1 MADIDE
7 IYARLLAAGYQSQLF
22 SEVENQRP
30 ASGGRETVGTCPF
43 CGKAK
48 HFYFSSEKAVY
59 NCFSCQK
66 SGDWL
71 NYMEEHQRL
80 DFRQALEIL
89 ADAAGVE
96 LAGHDRQAWQKRQ
109 RRSSVIEAA
118 QELFVQEL
126 EEAST
131 PEAEAVARYLEER
144 GYTPDEIKSME
155 LGAYVGGQER
165 LKQRLEE
172 RGYTAQEISESGLLT
187 SGFGTSHTLS
197 MLWRD
202 PAGRAIGLVCRALH
216 GADRKYMYSAGMEK
230 SKGLIGLTRCRGAET
245 VLLVEGVLDAL
256 YLSAKGEQVVAVG
269 GTSLS
274 TAQIAA
280 LEHNETKQI
289 VLCLDTDS
297 SGQQAT
303 AKILQALRSSSL
315 RAYVATLPAGVK
327 DPDELVRKRGMEP
340 LTEALAAAESGSR
353 WLARWIVEQHDLQT
367 DRGRDRALEQAFAQY
382 QELEDRLEQKAFL
395 DSLQAA
401 TGLSPEEIGPRLQTH
416 AERAS
421 QRRTGQLLQ
430 AAIHRL
436 HAKANEGDL
445 IGAEEELAQSLQ
457 ELRRS
462 RGVQAPEPYSLT
474 EFERDILT
482 AGEGLSTGYQALDKH
497 CLVPQGAITIVAG
510 RPGHGKTTLKLNM
523 LLRMLKRYEDKAFF
537 FFSYEES
544 RRALAVKLIMA
555 MAGVELHEAH
565 NVRAYVN
572 YLKERRDTEPEP
584 AIEAALERYEELTS
598 SGRLWLVDSRL
609 TAEDLAATIGHLAS
623 GREIGAVFV
632 DYIQKIGLQRPA
644 DVRYLEIKRVSE
656 LLLEQAVSCD
666 LPIILGAQLGRGGRG
681 ERVRLDNLRES
692 GDIENDANLVIG
704 LYNDTE
710 DKRQQD
716 TQSQA
721 ERPQEIA
728 LELTVL
734 KNRNGAAGGRAMLSL
749 HGRTYQIKESNSPY

>member
-7 IYARLLAAGYQSQLF
+7 IYARLLAAGYQRQLF
-22 SEVENQRP
+22 SEVQEQRP

-48 HFYFSSEKAVY
+48 HFSFSSEKALWR
-59 NCFSCQK
+59 CWSCQE

-71 NYMEEHQRL
+71 AYMQKQQRL
-80 DFRQALEIL
+80 DFVQALQIL

-96 LAGHDRQAWQKRQ
+96 LAGHDRQAWQKSQ
-109 RRSSVIEAA
+109 RRASVLEAA
-118 QELFVQEL
+118 QELFVEDL
-126 EEAST
+126 KEAST
-131 PEAEAVARYLEER
+131 PEAQDVARYLQER
-144 GYTPDEIKSME
+144 GYTADEIEAME
-155 LGAYVGGQER
+155 LGAYVGGQDR
-165 LKQRLEE
+165 LKQQLEE
-172 RGYTAQEISESGLLT
+172 LCYTVQEIADSGLLT
-187 SGFGTSHTLS
+187 GGFGTSHTLS

-202 PAGRAIGLVCRALH
+202 PAGRALGLVCRALH
-216 GADRKYMYSAGMEK
+216 EGEPKYKYSAGMK
-230 SKGLIGLTRCRGAET
+230 KDRGLIGLSGCRGAES

-256 YLSAKGEQVVAVG
+256 YLSARGEQVVAVG

-280 LEHNETKQI
+280 LEHNDTKQI
-289 VLCLDTDS
+289 VLCLDNDS
-297 SGQQAT
+297 RGQQAT

-340 LTEALAAAESGSR
+340 LNEALAAAESGSR

-367 DRGRDRALEQAFAQY
+367 DRGRDRALEQAFTQY

-482 AGEGLSTGYQALDKH
+482 AGEGLATGYQALDNL
-497 CLVPQGAITIVAG
+497 CRVPQGAITIVAG
-510 RPGHGKTTLKLNM
+510 RPGHGKTTLQLN
-523 LLRMLKRYEDKAFF
+523 LLLSMIERYEEQAFF

-555 MAGVELHEAH
+555 MAGVVLHASH
-565 NVRAYVN
+565 NVGAYVN
-572 YLKERRDTEPEP
+572 YLKEKRGSEP
-584 AIEAALERYEELTS
+584 AIEQALERYEELTS

-632 DYIQKIGLQRPA
+632 DYIQKIGLQRPGGA
-644 DVRYLEIKRVSE
+644 EKRYLEIKRVSE

-666 LPIILGAQLGRGGRG
+666 LPIILGAQFRRGSGG
-681 ERVRLDNLRES
+681 EPGLDNLRES
-692 GDIENDANLVIG
+692 GDIEQDANLVIG

-710 DKRQQD
+710 EKRQQED
-716 TQSQA
+716 AQA
-721 ERPQEIA
+721 QARPEVVC
-728 LELTVL
+728 LEATIL
-734 KNRNGAAGGRAMLSL
+734 KNRNGAAGGKAMLSL
-749 HGRTYQIKESNSPY
+749 HGRTYQINESSSSY

>member
-1 MADIDE
+1 MADIQE

-22 SEVENQRP
+22 SDVEEQRP
-30 ASGGRETVGTCPF
+30 ASGGKETVGTCPF
-43 CGKAK
+43 CSKAK
-48 HFYFSSEKAVY
+48 HFSFSSEKSVWR
-59 NCFSCQK
+59 CWSCQK

-71 NYMEEHQRL
+71 AYMQEQQRL
-80 DFRQALEIL
+80 DFREALQIL

-96 LAGHDRQAWQKRQ
+96 LAGGDQQAWQQSQ
-109 RRSSVIEAA
+109 RRAGVLEAA
-118 QELFVQEL
+118 QELFVQDL
-126 EEAST
+126 QEAST
-131 PEAEAVARYLEER
+131 SEAQAVAGYLQER
-144 GYTPDEIKSME
+144 GYTAEEIKDME
-155 LGAYVGGQER
+155 LGAYVGGQDR

-187 SGFGTSHTLS
+187 GGFGTSHTLS

-202 PAGRAIGLVCRALH
+202 PAGRAIGLVCRVLH
-216 GADRKYMYSAGMEK
+216 GEEPKYKYSAGMKK
-230 SKGLIGLTRCRGAET
+230 SQGLIGLTRCRGAES
-245 VLLVEGVLDAL
+245 VVLVEGVLDAL

-303 AKILQALRSSSL
+303 VKILQQLRGSRL

-340 LTEALAAAESGSR
+340 LQQALAAAESGSR

-367 DRGRDRALEQAFAQY
+367 DRGRDRALEVAFTEY

-395 DSLQAA
+395 ESLQAA
-401 TGLSPEEIGPRLQTH
+401 TGLSAEEIAPRLQTH

-430 AAIHRL
+430 TAIHRL
-436 HAKANEGDL
+436 NAKAAEGDL

-457 ELRRS
+457 ELRS
-462 RGVQAPEPYSLT
+462 TRGVQAPEPYSLT
-474 EFERDILT
+474 EFEKDILT
-482 AGEGLSTGYQALDKH
+482 AGEGLSTGYQALDEL
-497 CLVPQGAITIVAG
+497 CRVPQGAITIVAG
-510 RPGHGKTTLKLNM
+510 RPGHGKTTLQLNM
-523 LLRMLKRYEDKAFF
+523 FLRMIDLYEDKAFF
-537 FFSYEES
+537 FFSYEEA

-555 MAGVELHEAH
+555 MAGVELHASH
-565 NVRAYVN
+565 NVGAYVN
-572 YLKERRDTEPEP
+572 YLKEKRGSQP
-584 AIEAALERYEELTS
+584 AIEQALKRYEQLTS

-609 TAEDLAATIGHLAS
+609 TAEDLAATIGHLSS

-632 DYIQKIGLQRPA
+632 DYIQKIGLQRPLQGQ
-644 DVRYLEIKRVSE
+644 RYLEIKRVSE

-666 LPIILGAQLGRGGRG
+666 LPVILGAQLGRGQGKG
-681 ERVRLDNLRES
+681 EKVRLDNLRES
-692 GDIENDANLVIG
+692 GDIEQDANLVLG
-704 LYNDTE
+704 LCNETE
-710 DKRQQD
+710 EKRQEDAQ
-716 TQSQA
+716 T

-728 LELTVL
+728 LDITVL
-734 KNRNGAAGGRAMLSL
+734 KNRNGAAGGRAILSL
-749 HGRTYQIKESNSPY
+749 HGRTYQIKESSSSY